1 MIKLSCIYLTISPM
15 IADPNAYL
23 AGWIA
28 TGLLLL
34 LSALVSG
41 AEAAYFS
48 LSPRDRQQLL
58 EENSRRAR
66 KAAGLLNRPEKLTA
80 TILVTTIVFTI
91 PAAVLATY
99 LSIPLFSGIASTA
112 WAISL
117 HVLVLT
123 TAVLLL
129 CEFIPKSIAA
139 RMPLRYALG
148 TATLLV
154 LAYNIFR
161 PLTASLARTT
171 GILKNRLLLHRKPNL
186 SIDDLSQAIEMASD
200 ELNDEKEMLE
210 GIINFSNI
218 DVKAVMKPRNEI
230 TALDFDFSFD
240 RMMAVVIE
248 SGYSRLPVYRTNN
261 DNIVGVI
268 YIKDLLPCLGDS
280 CRNNLEW
287 QKLIRPMLVVPET
300 KKINDLLKE
309 FQIKK
314 MHIAVVVDEY
324 GGTSGL
330 ITMED
335 ILEEIVGD
343 ISDESD
349 TEGLPYQQIDE
360 STWEFEGRTPL
371 TDFCKVFDI
380 DYAAFVETKGE
391 NDTLAGLI
399 LELKGEIPVR
409 HQQINY
415 GDFVFT
421 ILAADNRR
429 IKKIKVKRNETM

>member
-15 IADPNAYL
+15 IANPNAYL

-112 WAISL
+112 WAIAL